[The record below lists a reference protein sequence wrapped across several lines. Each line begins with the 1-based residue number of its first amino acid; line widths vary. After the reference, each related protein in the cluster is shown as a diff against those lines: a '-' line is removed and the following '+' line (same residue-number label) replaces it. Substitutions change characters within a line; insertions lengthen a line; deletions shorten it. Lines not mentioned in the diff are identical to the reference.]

1 MKAER
6 VMRIDPI
13 LHPVACNQMSCPPL
27 FELQFA
33 SFHFEGVNGFAVD
46 VHNGVLD
53 RRILRLEIEIDPSK
67 GLFLIV
73 TEERGLDQA
82 MHMLVGQ
89 SR

>member
-1 MKAER
+1 M
-6 VMRIDPI
+6 
-13 LHPVACNQMSCPPL
+13 
-27 FELQFA
+27 ELA
-33 SFHFEGVNGFAVD
+33 SFDLKGVNGFAVD

>member
-1 MKAER
+1 MGIEPA
-6 VMRIDPI
+6 
-13 LHPVACNQMSCPPL
+13 LHPVACNQMSCTTL

-33 SFHFEGVNGFAVD
+33 SFHLEGVNGFAVD

-67 GLFLIV
+67 GLLLIV

-82 MHMLVGQ
+82 MHMERSSGPAQ
-89 SR
+89 SVVC